1 MRLKTIITNV
11 RNRELKNLSPKDKT
25 DEVIVS
31 YINIALMELYSIFQ
45 LRTDELVLNLKT
57 GKTVYKLD
65 GTDPDVYRDG
75 MVYTGN
81 DLMAVINA
89 FDENGEISINNSN
102 DSLSVF
108 TVAYNKI
115 QVPYAATGE
124 HIALVYRAA
133 PTEVEYVDDG
143 NGNAVDTEVELPG
156 HMMEALLSHIGYSA
170 YSSVDTAQEVE
181 TDKHMQR
188 FDRACQRLEVYGLV
202 PQDTLDLNVDRK
214 GFMV

>member
-1 MRLKTIITNV
+1 
-11 RNRELKNLSPKDKT
+11 
-25 DEVIVS
+25 
-31 YINIALMELYSIFQ
+31 MELYSIFQ

>member
-31 YINIALMELYSIFQ
+31 YINIALMELYSMFQ

-75 MVYTGN
+75 VLYTGN
-81 DLMAVINA
+81 DFMAVVNA

-102 DSLSVF
+102 DKMSVF
-108 TVAYNKI
+108 TIAYNKI
-115 QVPYAATGE
+115 QVPYATTGE

-133 PTEVEYVDDG
+133 PTEVVYVDDG
-143 NGNAVDTEVELPG
+143 NEKAEDVEVELPM

-170 YSSVDTAQEVE
+170 YSSIDTMQEVE

-188 FDRACQRLEVYGLV
+188 FDRACQRLEMYGLV

>member
-1 MRLKTIITNV
+1 MRLKRIIANA

-25 DEVIVS
+25 DEVIVN
-31 YINIALMELYSIFQ
+31 YINIALVELYSIFQ

-65 GTDPDVYRDG
+65 GTDPDVYKEGVLYRN
-75 MVYTGN
+75 N
-81 DLMAVINA
+81 DFMTVVSAY
-89 FDENGEISINNSN
+89 DENGEISINNNN

-115 QVPYAATGE
+115 QVPYATTGE
-124 HIALVYRAA
+124 HIALVYRTA
-133 PTEVEYVDDG
+133 PTEVVFVDDG
-143 NGNAVDTEVELPG
+143 SGNAEDAEVELPI

-170 YSSVDTAQEVE
+170 YSSIDTMQEVE

-188 FDRACQRLEVYGLV
+188 FDRACQRLESYGLV
-202 PQDTLDLNVDRK
+202 LQDALDLNIDRK

>member
-1 MRLKTIITNV
+1 MRLKRIIANA

-25 DEVIVS
+25 DEVIVN
-31 YINIALMELYSIFQ
+31 YINIALVELYSIFQ
-45 LRTDELVLNLKT
+45 LRTDELVLKLKT

-65 GTDPDVYRDG
+65 GTDPDVYKEGVLYRS
-75 MVYTGN
+75 N
-81 DLMAVINA
+81 DFMTVVSAY
-89 FDENGEISINNSN
+89 DENGEISINNNN

-115 QVPYAATGE
+115 QVPYATTGE
-124 HIALVYRAA
+124 HIALVYRTA
-133 PTEVEYVDDG
+133 PTEVVFVDDG
-143 NGNAVDTEVELPG
+143 SGNAVDAEVELPI

-170 YSSVDTAQEVE
+170 YSSIDTMQEVE

-188 FDRACQRLEVYGLV
+188 FDRACQRLESYGLV
-202 PQDTLDLNVDRK
+202 PQDALDLNIDRK

>member
-1 MRLKTIITNV
+1 MRLKRIIANA

-25 DEVIVS
+25 DEVIVN
-31 YINIALMELYSIFQ
+31 YINIALVELYSIFQ

-65 GTDPDVYRDG
+65 GTDPDVYKEGVLYRS
-75 MVYTGN
+75 N
-81 DLMAVINA
+81 DFMTVVNA
-89 FDENGEISINNSN
+89 YDENGEISINNNN

-115 QVPYAATGE
+115 QVPYAITGE
-124 HIALVYRAA
+124 HIALVYRTA
-133 PTEVEYVDDG
+133 PTEVEFVDDG
-143 NGNAVDTEVELPG
+143 LGNAVDAEVELPI

-170 YSSVDTAQEVE
+170 YSSIDTMQEVE
-181 TDKHMQR
+181 TDKHMKR
-188 FDRACQRLEVYGLV
+188 FDRACQRLESYGLV
-202 PQDTLDLNVDRK
+202 PQDALDLNIDRK

>member
-115 QVPYAATGE
+115 QVPYATTGE

>member
-1 MRLKTIITNV
+1 MKLKTIITNV

-31 YINIALMELYSIFQ
+31 YINIALTELYSMFQ

-75 MVYTGN
+75 VLYTGN
-81 DLMAVINA
+81 DFMAVTSA
-89 FDENGEISINNSN
+89 FDENGEISINNNN
-102 DSLSVF
+102 DKMSVF
-108 TVAYNKI
+108 TIAYNKI
-115 QVPYAATGE
+115 QVPYATTGE

-133 PTEVEYVDDG
+133 PTEVVYVDDG
-143 NGNAVDTEVELPG
+143 SGNAVDVEVELPM

-170 YSSVDTAQEVE
+170 YSSIDTMQEVE

-188 FDRACQRLEVYGLV
+188 FDRACQRLEMYGLV

>member
-1 MRLKTIITNV
+1 MRLKRIIANA

-25 DEVIVS
+25 DEVIVN
-31 YINIALMELYSIFQ
+31 YINIALVELYSIFQ

-65 GTDPDVYRDG
+65 GTDPDVYKEGVLYRS
-75 MVYTGN
+75 N
-81 DLMAVINA
+81 DFMTVVNA
-89 FDENGEISINNSN
+89 YDENGEISINNNN

-115 QVPYAATGE
+115 QVPYATTGE
-124 HIALVYRAA
+124 HIALVYRTA
-133 PTEVEYVDDG
+133 PTEVVFVDDG
-143 NGNAVDTEVELPG
+143 SGNAVDAEVELPI

-170 YSSVDTAQEVE
+170 YSSIDADQEIE
-181 TDKHMQR
+181 TDKHMKR
-188 FDRACQRLEVYGLV
+188 FDRACQRLESYGLV
-202 PQDTLDLNVDRK
+202 PQDALDLNIDRK

>member
-1 MRLKTIITNV
+1 MRLKRIIANA

-25 DEVIVS
+25 DEVIVN
-31 YINIALMELYSIFQ
+31 YINIALVELYSIFQ

-65 GTDPDVYRDG
+65 GTDPDVYKEGVLYRS
-75 MVYTGN
+75 N
-81 DLMAVINA
+81 DFMTVVNA
-89 FDENGEISINNSN
+89 YDENGEISINNNN

-115 QVPYAATGE
+115 QVPYATTGE
-124 HIALVYRAA
+124 HIALVYRTA
-133 PTEVEYVDDG
+133 PTEVVYVDDG
-143 NGNAVDTEVELPG
+143 TGNAEDAEVELPI

-170 YSSVDTAQEVE
+170 YSSIDADQEIE
-181 TDKHMQR
+181 TDKHMKR
-188 FDRACQRLEVYGLV
+188 FDRACQRLESYGLV
-202 PQDTLDLNVDRK
+202 PQDALDLNIDRK

>member
-1 MRLKTIITNV
+1 MRLKRIIANA

-25 DEVIVS
+25 DEVIVN
-31 YINIALMELYSIFQ
+31 YINIALVELYSIFQ

-65 GTDPDVYRDG
+65 GTDPDVYKEGVLYRS
-75 MVYTGN
+75 N
-81 DLMAVINA
+81 DFMTVVNA
-89 FDENGEISINNSN
+89 YDENGEISINNNN

-115 QVPYAATGE
+115 QVPYATTGE
-124 HIALVYRAA
+124 HIALVYRTA
-133 PTEVEYVDDG
+133 PTEVVYVDDG
-143 NGNAVDTEVELPG
+143 SGNAVDAEVELPI

-170 YSSVDTAQEVE
+170 YSSIDADQEIE
-181 TDKHMQR
+181 TDKHMKR
-188 FDRACQRLEVYGLV
+188 FDRACQRLESYGLV
-202 PQDTLDLNVDRK
+202 PQDALDLNIDRK

>member
-1 MRLKTIITNV
+1 MRLKRIIANA

-25 DEVIVS
+25 DEVIVN
-31 YINIALMELYSIFQ
+31 YINIALVELYSIFQ

-65 GTDPDVYRDG
+65 GTDPDVYKEGVLYRS
-75 MVYTGN
+75 N
-81 DLMAVINA
+81 DFMTVVNA
-89 FDENGEISINNSN
+89 YDENGEISINNNN

-115 QVPYAATGE
+115 QVPYATTGE
-124 HIALVYRAA
+124 HIALVYRTA
-133 PTEVEYVDDG
+133 PTEVVFVDDG
-143 NGNAVDTEVELPG
+143 SGNAEDAEVELPI

-170 YSSVDTAQEVE
+170 YSSIDTMQEIE
-181 TDKHMQR
+181 TDKHMKR
-188 FDRACQRLEVYGLV
+188 FDRACQRLESYGLV
-202 PQDTLDLNVDRK
+202 PQDALDLNIDRK

>member
-1 MRLKTIITNV
+1 MRLKRIIANA

-25 DEVIVS
+25 DEVIVN
-31 YINIALMELYSIFQ
+31 YINIALVELYSIFQ

-65 GTDPDVYRDG
+65 GTDPDVYKEGVLYRS
-75 MVYTGN
+75 N
-81 DLMAVINA
+81 DFMTVVNA
-89 FDENGEISINNSN
+89 YDENGEISINNNN

-115 QVPYAATGE
+115 QVPYATTGE
-124 HIALVYRAA
+124 HIALVYRTA
-133 PTEVEYVDDG
+133 PTEVVYVDDG
-143 NGNAVDTEVELPG
+143 SGNAEDVEVELPI

-170 YSSVDTAQEVE
+170 YSSVDTMQEVE
-181 TDKHMQR
+181 TDKHMKR
-188 FDRACQRLEVYGLV
+188 FDRACQRLETYGLI
-202 PQDTLDLNVDRK
+202 PQDSLDLNIDRK

>member
-1 MRLKTIITNV
+1 MRLKRIIANA

-25 DEVIVS
+25 DEVIVN
-31 YINIALMELYSIFQ
+31 YINIALVELYSIFQ

-65 GTDPDVYRDG
+65 GTDPDVYKEGVLYRS
-75 MVYTGN
+75 N
-81 DLMAVINA
+81 DFMTVVNA
-89 FDENGEISINNSN
+89 YDENGEISINNNN

-115 QVPYAATGE
+115 QVPYATTGE
-124 HIALVYRAA
+124 HIALVYRTA
-133 PTEVEYVDDG
+133 PTEVMFVDDG
-143 NGNAVDTEVELPG
+143 SGNAVDAEVELPI

-170 YSSVDTAQEVE
+170 YSSIDTMQEVE

-188 FDRACQRLEVYGLV
+188 FDRACQRLESYGLV
-202 PQDTLDLNVDRK
+202 PQDALDLNIDRK

>member
-1 MRLKTIITNV
+1 MKLKTIITNV

-31 YINIALMELYSIFQ
+31 YINIALTELYSMFQ

-75 MVYTGN
+75 MLYTGN
-81 DLMAVINA
+81 DFMAVVNA
-89 FDENGEISINNSN
+89 FDENGEISVNNNN
-102 DSLSVF
+102 DKMSVF
-108 TVAYNKI
+108 TVSYNKI
-115 QVPYAATGE
+115 QVPYATTGE
-124 HIALVYRAA
+124 HIALLYRTA
-133 PTEVEYVDDG
+133 PTEVVYVDDG
-143 NGNAVDTEVELPG
+143 SGNAEDAEVELPV

-170 YSSVDTAQEVE
+170 YSSIDTMQEVE
-181 TDKHMQR
+181 TDKHMKR
-188 FDRACQRLEVYGLV
+188 FDRACQRLEMYGLV

-214 GFMV
+214 GFMI

>member
-1 MRLKTIITNV
+1 MRLKRIIANA

-25 DEVIVS
+25 DEVIVN
-31 YINIALMELYSIFQ
+31 YINIALVELYSIFQ

-65 GTDPDVYRDG
+65 GTDPDVYKEGVLYRS
-75 MVYTGN
+75 N
-81 DLMAVINA
+81 DFMTVVNA
-89 FDENGEISINNSN
+89 YDENGEISINNNN

-115 QVPYAATGE
+115 QVPYATTGE
-124 HIALVYRAA
+124 HIALVYRTA
-133 PTEVEYVDDG
+133 PTEVVFVDDG
-143 NGNAVDTEVELPG
+143 SGNAVDAEVELPI

-170 YSSVDTAQEVE
+170 YSSIDTMQEVE
-181 TDKHMQR
+181 TDKHMKR
-188 FDRACQRLEVYGLV
+188 FDRACQRLESYGLV
-202 PQDTLDLNVDRK
+202 PQDALDLNIDRK

>member
-1 MRLKTIITNV
+1 MRLKRIIANA

-25 DEVIVS
+25 DEVIVN
-31 YINIALMELYSIFQ
+31 YINIALVELYSIFQ

-65 GTDPDVYRDG
+65 GTDPDVYKEGVLYRS
-75 MVYTGN
+75 N
-81 DLMAVINA
+81 DFMTVVNA
-89 FDENGEISINNSN
+89 YDENGEISINNNN

-115 QVPYAATGE
+115 QVPYATTGE
-124 HIALVYRAA
+124 HIALVYRTA
-133 PTEVEYVDDG
+133 PTEVVFVDDG
-143 NGNAVDTEVELPG
+143 SGNAVDVEVELPI

-170 YSSVDTAQEVE
+170 YSSIDTMQEVE
-181 TDKHMQR
+181 TDKHMKR
-188 FDRACQRLEVYGLV
+188 FDRACQRLESYGLV
-202 PQDTLDLNVDRK
+202 PQDALDLNIDRK

>member
-1 MRLKTIITNV
+1 MIIANA

-25 DEVIVS
+25 DDVIVS
-31 YINIALMELYSIFQ
+31 YINIALVELYSIFQ

-65 GTDPDVYRDG
+65 GTDPDVFKEG

-81 DLMAVINA
+81 DFMTAVSV
-89 FDENGEISINNSN
+89 FDENGEISINNNN
-102 DSLSVF
+102 DSLSIF
-108 TVAYNKI
+108 TVAYNKL
-115 QVPYAATGE
+115 QVPYATTGE
-124 HIALVYRAA
+124 HLAILYRTA
-133 PTEVEYVDDG
+133 PPEVVFVDDG
-143 NGNAVDTEVELPG
+143 TGNAEDVEVELPV

-170 YSSVDTAQEVE
+170 YSSIDIAQEAE

-188 FDRACQRLEVYGLV
+188 FDRACQRLEMYGLV

>member
-1 MRLKTIITNV
+1 MRLKRIIASA

-25 DEVIVS
+25 DEVIVN
-31 YINIALMELYSIFQ
+31 YINIALVELYSIFQ

-65 GTDPDVYRDG
+65 GTDPDVYKEGVLYRS
-75 MVYTGN
+75 N
-81 DLMAVINA
+81 DFMTVVNA

-115 QVPYAATGE
+115 QVPYATTGE
-124 HIALVYRAA
+124 HIALVYRTA
-133 PTEVEYVDDG
+133 PTEVVFVDDG
-143 NGNAVDTEVELPG
+143 SGNAEDVEVELPI

-170 YSSVDTAQEVE
+170 YSSIDADQEIE

-188 FDRACQRLEVYGLV
+188 FDRACQRLESYGLV
-202 PQDTLDLNVDRK
+202 PQDALDLNIDRK

>member
-1 MRLKTIITNV
+1 MRLKRIIANA

-25 DEVIVS
+25 DEVIVN
-31 YINIALMELYSIFQ
+31 YINIALVELYSIFQ

-65 GTDPDVYRDG
+65 GTDPDVYKEGVLYRS
-75 MVYTGN
+75 N
-81 DLMAVINA
+81 DFMTVVNA
-89 FDENGEISINNSN
+89 YDENGEISINNNN

-115 QVPYAATGE
+115 QVPYATTGE
-124 HIALVYRAA
+124 HIALVYRTA
-133 PTEVEYVDDG
+133 PTEVVFVDDG
-143 NGNAVDTEVELPG
+143 SGNAVDAEVELPI

-170 YSSVDTAQEVE
+170 YSSIDTMQEVE

-188 FDRACQRLEVYGLV
+188 FDRACQRLESYGLV
-202 PQDTLDLNVDRK
+202 PQDALDLNIDRK

>member
-1 MRLKTIITNV
+1 MRLKMIIANA

-31 YINIALMELYSIFQ
+31 YINIAMMELYSIFQ
-45 LRTDELVLNLKT
+45 LRSDELVLNLKT

-65 GTDPDVYRDG
+65 GTDPDVHREG
-75 MVYTGN
+75 VVYTGN
-81 DLMAVINA
+81 DFMMVVNA
-89 FDENGEISINNSN
+89 FDENGEISINNNN

-115 QVPYAATGE
+115 QVPYATTGE
-124 HIALVYRAA
+124 HIALVYRTA
-133 PTEVEYVDDG
+133 PTEVVYVDDG
-143 NGNAVDTEVELPG
+143 SGNAEDVEVELPI

-170 YSSVDTAQEVE
+170 YSSIDTAQEIE

-188 FDRACQRLEVYGLV
+188 FDRACQRLEAYGLV
-202 PQDTLDLNVDRK
+202 PQDALDLNIDRK

>member
-1 MRLKTIITNV
+1 MIIANA

-31 YINIALMELYSIFQ
+31 YINIAMMELYSIFQ
-45 LRTDELVLNLKT
+45 LRSDELVLNLKT

-65 GTDPDVYRDG
+65 GTDPDVYREG
-75 MVYTGN
+75 VLYTGN
-81 DLMAVINA
+81 DFMMVVNA
-89 FDENGEISINNSN
+89 FDENGEISINNNN

-115 QVPYAATGE
+115 QVPYATTGE
-124 HIALVYRAA
+124 HIALVYRTA
-133 PTEVEYVDDG
+133 PSEVMYVDDG
-143 NGNAVDTEVELPG
+143 SGNAKDVEVELPI

-170 YSSVDTAQEVE
+170 YSSIDTAQEIE

-188 FDRACQRLEVYGLV
+188 FDRACQRLEAYGLV
-202 PQDTLDLNVDRK
+202 PQDALDLNIDRK

>member
-1 MRLKTIITNV
+1 MRLKRIIANA

-25 DEVIVS
+25 DEVIVN
-31 YINIALMELYSIFQ
+31 YINIALVELYSIFQ

-65 GTDPDVYRDG
+65 GTDPNVYKEGVRYTSNDFM
-75 MVYTGN
+75 MV
-81 DLMAVINA
+81 VNA
-89 FDENGEISINNSN
+89 FDENGEISINNNN

-115 QVPYAATGE
+115 QVPYATTGE
-124 HIALVYRAA
+124 HIALVYRTA
-133 PTEVEYVDDG
+133 PTEVVFVDDG
-143 NGNAVDTEVELPG
+143 SGNAEDAEVELPI

-170 YSSVDTAQEVE
+170 YSSIDTMQEVE

-188 FDRACQRLEVYGLV
+188 FDRACQRLESYGLV
-202 PQDTLDLNVDRK
+202 PQDVLDLNIDRK

>member
-1 MRLKTIITNV
+1 MRLKRIIANA

-25 DEVIVS
+25 DEVIVN
-31 YINIALMELYSIFQ
+31 YINIALVELYSIFQ

-65 GTDPDVYRDG
+65 GTDPDVHKEGVLYRNNDFM
-75 MVYTGN
+75 MVVSAY
-81 DLMAVINA
+81 
-89 FDENGEISINNSN
+89 DENGEISINNNN

-115 QVPYAATGE
+115 QVPYATTGE
-124 HIALVYRAA
+124 HIALVYRTA
-133 PTEVEYVDDG
+133 PTEVVFVDDG
-143 NGNAVDTEVELPG
+143 SGNAEDAEVELPI

-170 YSSVDTAQEVE
+170 YSSIDTMQEVE

-188 FDRACQRLEVYGLV
+188 FDRACQRLESYGLI
-202 PQDTLDLNVDRK
+202 PQDALDLNIDRK

>member
-1 MRLKTIITNV
+1 MIIANA

-31 YINIALMELYSIFQ
+31 YINIAMMELYSIFQ
-45 LRTDELVLNLKT
+45 LRIDELVLNLKA

-65 GTDPDVYRDG
+65 GTDPDVYKEG
-75 MVYTGN
+75 ALYTGK
-81 DLMAVINA
+81 DFMTVVNA
-89 FDENGEISINNSN
+89 FNENGEISINNNN

-108 TVAYNKI
+108 TVSYNKI
-115 QVPYAATGE
+115 QVPYATTGE
-124 HIALVYRAA
+124 HIALMCRTA
-133 PTEVEYVDDG
+133 PTEVVYVDDG
-143 NGNAVDTEVELPG
+143 SGNAEDVEVELPI

-170 YSSVDTAQEVE
+170 YSSIDTAQEIE

-188 FDRACQRLEVYGLV
+188 FDRACQRLETHGLI
-202 PQDTLDLNVDRK
+202 PHDTLDLNTDRK

>member
-1 MRLKTIITNV
+1 MRLKRIIANA

-25 DEVIVS
+25 DEVIVN
-31 YINIALMELYSIFQ
+31 YINIALVELYSIFQ

-65 GTDPDVYRDG
+65 GTDPNVYKEG
-75 MVYTGN
+75 VLYTNN
-81 DLMAVINA
+81 DFMTVVNA
-89 FDENGEISINNSN
+89 YDENGEISINNNN

-115 QVPYAATGE
+115 QVPYATTGE
-124 HIALVYRAA
+124 HIALVYRTA
-133 PTEVEYVDDG
+133 PTEVVFVDDG
-143 NGNAVDTEVELPG
+143 SGNAEDAEVELPI

-170 YSSVDTAQEVE
+170 YSSIDITQEVE

-188 FDRACQRLEVYGLV
+188 FDRACQRLESYGLV
-202 PQDTLDLNVDRK
+202 PQDALDLNIDRK

>member
-1 MRLKTIITNV
+1 MRLKRIIANA

-25 DEVIVS
+25 DEVIVN
-31 YINIALMELYSIFQ
+31 YINIALVELYSIFQ

-65 GTDPDVYRDG
+65 GTDPDVYKEGVLYRS
-75 MVYTGN
+75 N
-81 DLMAVINA
+81 DFMTVVNA
-89 FDENGEISINNSN
+89 YDENGEISINNNN

-115 QVPYAATGE
+115 QVPYATTGE
-124 HIALVYRAA
+124 HIALVYRTA
-133 PTEVEYVDDG
+133 PTEVEFVDDG
-143 NGNAVDTEVELPG
+143 LGNAVDAEVELPI

-170 YSSVDTAQEVE
+170 YSSIDTMQEVE
-181 TDKHMQR
+181 TDKHMKR
-188 FDRACQRLEVYGLV
+188 FDRACQRLESYGLV
-202 PQDTLDLNVDRK
+202 PQDALDLNIDRK